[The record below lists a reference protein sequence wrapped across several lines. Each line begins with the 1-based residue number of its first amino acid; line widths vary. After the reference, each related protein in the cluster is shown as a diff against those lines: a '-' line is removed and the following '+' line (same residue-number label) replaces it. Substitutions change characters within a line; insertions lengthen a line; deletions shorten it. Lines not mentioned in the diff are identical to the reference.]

1 MHYFNCDRWCR
12 CFIGKKTSWMWHCY
26 IWHVFDFFRAK
37 QVTHPNTLLNTMLHK
52 MLLVCE
58 IWSWTRAAIWL
69 EELFI
74 PGSLINAAY
83 CTVPYFPHCVIFLSH
98 LVLSSVHMC
107 VLTVLATSVS
117 CLFCLDMFSL
127 LFLSRLSCHPLLSL
141 QSQGKLYDCEKVRNH
156 RHVCPVVLL
165 LHASSCRPCC
175 RVNVDV
181 HFLHS
186 WCLKSTEYWII
197 QRRKQCVWH
206 RDALQYV
213 YTCEQYGKGHWMCFQ
228 ATIIHDV

>member
-1 MHYFNCDRWCR
+1 
-12 CFIGKKTSWMWHCY
+12 MWHCY
-26 IWHVFDFFRAK
+26 IWHVFDFFWAK
-37 QVTHPNTLLNTMLHK
+37 QVTHPNMLLNTMRHE

-74 PGSLINAAY
+74 SGSLINVTY
-83 CTVPYFPHCVIFLSH
+83 CTVPYFPHCVISLSH

-127 LFLSRLSCHPLLSL
+127 FFLSRLSCHPLLSL

-156 RHVCPVVLL
+156 RHVCAVVLL
-165 LHASSCRPCC
+165 LHASSCRTCC
-175 RVNVDV
+175 RECGRAFSAQLMFEKHGVLNHKTSQAVCVTQRRTTVRV
-181 HFLHS
+181 HLWAIWEGTLSVFSSYDYS
-186 WCLKSTEYWII
+186 WCIS
-197 QRRKQCVWH
+197 V
-206 RDALQYV
+206 
-213 YTCEQYGKGHWMCFQ
+213 
-228 ATIIHDV
+228 